1 LRDRSLALKV
11 WDYNTERREE
21 SMSKKH
27 HSSSSPKSG
36 PSVPESR
43 RQPGKQRRNL
53 IAIWIGVGVLVVF
66 AVGFLIFKP
75 TKSGPA
81 EITAA
86 QAYDKYQAGALFV
99 DVRTQEEWNQ
109 GHIAKSILISLD
121 QLPNRMN
128 ELPKD
133 REIVVVCHS
142 GVRSKEGATI
152 LSTAGF
158 QRVNCLTGGL
168 QAWVSAGYPIGQ

>member
-1 LRDRSLALKV
+1 
-11 WDYNTERREE
+11 
-21 SMSKKH
+21 MSKKH
-27 HSSSSPKSG
+27 HSSSSPTSD
-36 PSVPESR
+36 PSRPGGR
-43 RQPGKQRRNL
+43 RQPGKQRRKL
-53 IAIWIGVGVLVVF
+53 IAILIGVGVLVVF

-99 DVRTQEEWNQ
+99 DVRTQEEWDQ
-109 GHIAKSILISLD
+109 GHIPNSILIPLD

-133 REIVVVCHS
+133 RDIVVICHS
-142 GVRSKEGATI
+142 GVRSKQGAII

-158 QRVNCLTGGL
+158 PRVSCLTGGL
-168 QAWVSAGYPIGQ
+168 QAWVSAGDPTEP